1 MMNEKVADI
10 EKDLEERKRTI
21 DALTD
26 SNTQLRAKV
35 PLSPLS
41 IILL

>member
-1 MMNEKVADI
+1 MMNEKVNDM

-35 PLSPLS
+35 
-41 IILL
+41 